1 MLVVFEQACAAG
13 KVTAAA
19 STTASLT
26 NNACTDCVAGKYIAV
41 ANGATGATCSD
52 CLAGSHSAA
61 GAGAC
66 TVRCTWLGVSC
77 LLGDLRVAADL
88 MHALM
93 RGAFFPYQGDL
104 QLIAVCSLYLNRP
117 ARLAR

>member
-19 STTASLT
+19 TTTASLT

-52 CLAGSHSAA
+52 CPAGSHSAA
-61 GAGAC
+61 AAAAC
-66 TVRCTWLGVSC
+66 TVSWKWLDVF
-77 LLGDLRVAADL
+77 V
-88 MHALM
+88 
-93 RGAFFPYQGDL
+93 
-104 QLIAVCSLYLNRP
+104 
-117 ARLAR
+117 LARRL